1 MSIDPLRLLRAR
13 ASSLQLPSRQLLRSG
28 ALIVVGNLLTIL
40 FRVAALRIF
49 THLMSAGAYG
59 AANLVLGILALGFQ
73 LLIQPV
79 ASTQL
84 RYHTGASRA
93 GRGDAFTVQAL
104 RWTLAAAAVV
114 AVLCVLGFA
123 LWPFE
128 TGASVGT
135 GMMAAIVFW
144 IVGNASKTV
153 FAARLHAEQRISIY
167 VWLRVAEAG
176 LIAVI
181 TSLALLVYPRAEAFV
196 WSQAVTFVAV
206 ILATSFV
213 APWPTLSAFTRV
225 GERDSGTPPFR
236 ANLWRYGGPFL
247 PMAGLTWLA
256 NMGDRYVLAA
266 VLGAGATG
274 QYLAAFTIAS
284 TGFILANGAMSD
296 LFRPKLFDAET
307 TGAHGH
313 ANRIF
318 AAWLAAYTAISL
330 CGLAA
335 IALLGRWIAWLLLA
349 EPYRAHAVEIML
361 WVGLG
366 YSLAGL
372 TQALTSACSRSGA
385 RPGWS
390 CQSRSAP
397 APTWASAIFS
407 SR

>member
-28 ALIVVGNLLTIL
+28 VLIVVGNVLTIL

-84 RYHTGASRA
+84 RYHTEASRA
-93 GRGDAFTVQAL
+93 GRGDAFTIQAL

-114 AVLCVLGFA
+114 AVLCVLGFS

-128 TGASVGT
+128 TGASVGA

-144 IVGNASKTV
+144 IVGNALKTV
-153 FAARLHAEQRISIY
+153 FAVRLHAEQRISIY

-176 LIAVI
+176 LVAVI
-181 TSLALLVYPRAEAFV
+181 TSSALLFFPGAEAFV
-196 WSQAVTFVAV
+196 WSQAVTFAV
-206 ILATSFV
+206 LILATSLV
-213 APWPTLSAFTRV
+213 APWPTLSAFLRV
-225 GERDSGTPPFR
+225 AERDSGAQPFR

-266 VLGAGATG
+266 LLGAGATG

-284 TGFILANGAMSD
+284 TGFILANGAMGD

-307 TGAHGH
+307 TGAHRH

-318 AAWLAAYTAISL
+318 AVWLAAYIGISL

-361 WVGLG
+361 WVGFG

-372 TQALTSACSRSGA
+372 VQVLTNRMFSLGRSTGLLLPVALGA
-385 RPGWS
+385 FADVG
-390 CQSRSAP
+390 
-397 APTWASAIFS
+397 FS
-407 SR
+407 